1 MTKIINLIIIAIVLL
16 PFLLGCGPTRVV
28 RVDTN
33 DSLKVTLRTEIVW
46 RDSTVWVDV
55 PEFDL
60 RNDTR
65 DTTSTLRA
73 FFAESTAS
81 ITDGV
86 LFHSLRSISGIWG
99 VNIKVPTLRRDSVV
113 YRNFRTTDVVEV
125 DRDFTTGERLF
136 MTLGKIFVGVIFGF
150 LTYYIIRK
158 KLLLF

>member
-1 MTKIINLIIIAIVLL
+1 MAKIINLIVIAIVLL
-16 PFLLGCGPTRVV
+16 PFLLGCRPTRVV
-28 RVDTN
+28 RVGTN

-55 PEFDL
+55 PEFDI
-60 RNDTR
+60 RNNTR

-81 ITDGV
+81 VTDGV
-86 LFHSLRSISGIWG
+86 LSHSLRSISGIWG

-125 DRDFTTGERLF
+125 ERDFTTGERLF

-150 LTYYIIRK
+150 STYYIIRK

>member
-1 MTKIINLIIIAIVLL
+1 M
-16 PFLLGCGPTRVV
+16 
-28 RVDTN
+28 
-33 DSLKVTLRTEIVW
+33 
-46 RDSTVWVDV
+46 WVDV

-60 RNDTR
+60 RNNTR

-125 DRDFTTGERLF
+125 ERDFTTGERLF
-136 MTLGKIFVGVIFGF
+136 MTLGKIFVGMILGF
-150 LTYYIIRK
+150 LAYYIVRK
-158 KLLLF
+158 RLLLF